1 MERVFCAIGEYALHL
16 GTILLVTT
24 LLTLYTEIPLGD
36 AATSVAN
43 AVSSVVAG
51 GALENGVQ
59 AEL

>member
-1 MERVFCAIGEYALHL
+1 VFCAIGEYALHL

-43 AVSSVVAG
+43 AVSSVVSG
-51 GALENGVQ
+51 DALESGVQ